1 MIVVHTS
8 TSKRPSTKST
18 MTFSSAPSAIWP
30 WPIAMRVPGGAS
42 ARTFSA
48 HSAMSS
54 TRLCTKKTWPP
65 RASSLRSASPRIAG
79 SNLQTNVRI
88 ARRSAGGVAMIEI
101 SRRPPIA
108 ICSVRGIG
116 VAVSVS
122 TSTCVR
128 SSFSRSLCVTP
139 KRCSS
144 SMTTRPRSL
153 KRTSRD
159 RRRCVPTT
167 TSSLPSA
174 SAAMVFDCSALVRK
188 RDSAATRTGNSSKR
202 SEKVTKCCSASTV
215 VGARIATCLPPSTAS
230 SVARSATSVLP

>member
-1 MIVVHTS
+1 M
-8 TSKRPSTKST
+8 
-18 MTFSSAPSAIWP
+18 
-30 WPIAMRVPGGAS
+30 AMRAPAGAI

-54 TRLCTKKTWPP
+54 TRLWTKKTWPP
-65 RASSLRSASPRIAG
+65 RPSSLRSASPRISG
-79 SNLQTNVRI
+79 SKRQTKVRI

-122 TSTCVR
+122 TSTWVR
-128 SSFSRSLCVTP
+128 SSLRRSLCATP

-153 KRTSRD
+153 KRTSFD
-159 RRRCVPTT
+159 SMRCVPTT
-167 TSSLPSA
+167 TSSLPCGQPRPRS
-174 SAAMVFDCSALVRK
+174 SAARPCCESAT
-188 RDSAATRTGNSSKR
+188 APPTRTGKSSKR
-202 SEKVTKCCSASTV
+202 SENVTKCCSASTV